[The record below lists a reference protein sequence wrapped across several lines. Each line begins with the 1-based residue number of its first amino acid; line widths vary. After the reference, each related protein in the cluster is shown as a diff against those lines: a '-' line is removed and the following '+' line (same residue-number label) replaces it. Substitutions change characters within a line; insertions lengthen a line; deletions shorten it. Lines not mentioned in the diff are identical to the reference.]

1 MITLSNSQEI
11 NFCLECGAPP
21 VDAMSCW
28 EMLGAIIA
36 WEWQDPE
43 LMAQHFLTVGSY
55 NLQHPASFTDA
66 AISGLREQYVQ
77 HLDSGLPVEQI
88 RQRVSHLAEGST
100 KVRKPE
106 AERQPVLRRWPMTIA
121 DVYIPNQPS
130 GAAERVKAWAAS
142 IREELRRTEG

>member
-1 MITLSNSQEI
+1 MQNVNQEI

-21 VDAMSCW
+21 VDGMSCW

-43 LMAQHFLTVGSY
+43 LMAQHFLTVASY
-55 NLQHPASFTDA
+55 NLQHPASFTDEA
-66 AISGLREQYVQ
+66 LSGLREQYVE
-77 HLDSGLPVEQI
+77 HLDSGLPVAKI
-88 RQRVSHLAEGST
+88 RRRVSQLAEGST

-106 AERQPVLRRWPMTIA
+106 AERQPKLRHWPMTIA
-121 DVYIPNQPS
+121 DVYIPDQPM

-142 IREELRRTEG
+142 LREELRRTEG